1 MFLFQSNIPKQIE
14 HGGIEIK
21 FTAFAHSTKIQYFSS
36 NMLNMIQLL
45 SDMQQFITITM
56 GNLRGSVRT

>member
-14 HGGIEIK
+14 QVV
-21 FTAFAHSTKIQYFSS
+21 TPDVFAHSPKIQYFSS

-45 SDMQQFITITM
+45 SDKQQFITITM
-56 GNLRGSVRT
+56 VNLRGSVRT

>member
-14 HGGIEIK
+14 QVVTPDE